1 MSDNIEF
8 NFDKFVND
16 IEKRENAFKERRT
29 VEDASLQEEMLKRR
43 RDELYRERW
52 QNRITWEDNR

>member
-16 IEKRENAFKERRT
+16 IEKRENAYKERKS
-29 VEDASLQEEMLKRR
+29 VEETSLQEEMLKRR

-52 QNRITWEDNR
+52 QNRITWEGR

>member
-1 MSDNIEF
+1 MSENIEF

-16 IEKRENAFKERRT
+16 IEKRESAYKESKVVQET
-29 VEDASLQEEMLKRR
+29 SLQEEMLKRR

-52 QNRITWEDNR
+52 QNRITWENK